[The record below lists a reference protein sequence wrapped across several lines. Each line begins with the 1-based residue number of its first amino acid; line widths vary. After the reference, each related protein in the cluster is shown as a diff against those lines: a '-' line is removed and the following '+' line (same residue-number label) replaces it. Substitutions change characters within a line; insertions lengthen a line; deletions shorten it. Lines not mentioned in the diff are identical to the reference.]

1 VIVAEELPGMEGIE
15 VIRHL
20 HEQCPGVCSVLL
32 ADEDTPDLRAAA
44 RLAGATT
51 CVRRDRELHPLL
63 ETIAGLPLPPDV
75 RSPVASEPPPATDA
89 AE

>member
-1 VIVAEELPGMEGIE
+1 LVSEELPGMEGIE

-20 HEQCPGVCSVLL
+20 HERCPTLVSVLL
-32 ADEDTPDLRAAA
+32 ADEDTADLRAAA

-51 CVRRDRELHPLL
+51 CIRKPTDIHQLVSV
-63 ETIAGLPLPPDV
+63 ISALPLPVDV
-75 RSPVASEPPPATDA
+75 RPPVTPTEKPATDA